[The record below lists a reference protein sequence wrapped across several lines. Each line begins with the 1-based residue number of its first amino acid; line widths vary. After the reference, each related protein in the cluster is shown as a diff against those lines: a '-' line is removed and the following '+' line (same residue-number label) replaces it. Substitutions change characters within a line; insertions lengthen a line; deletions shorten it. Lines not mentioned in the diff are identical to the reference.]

1 MTLTLQLQMCHP
13 IGGGSVCTAV
23 DGMQFE
29 MGMTDMC
36 CCASTST
43 TGFYVKSDARY
54 VIEDTT
60 ARHAAICRLRAG
72 GDRLPS

>member
-1 MTLTLQLQMCHP
+1 MTLTLQMCHP
-13 IGGGSVCTAV
+13 TRGGPTAV

-29 MGMTDMC
+29 IGMTDMC

-43 TGFYVKSDARY
+43 TDFYEKSDARY

-60 ARHAAICRLRAG
+60 AGHAAICRLRAG